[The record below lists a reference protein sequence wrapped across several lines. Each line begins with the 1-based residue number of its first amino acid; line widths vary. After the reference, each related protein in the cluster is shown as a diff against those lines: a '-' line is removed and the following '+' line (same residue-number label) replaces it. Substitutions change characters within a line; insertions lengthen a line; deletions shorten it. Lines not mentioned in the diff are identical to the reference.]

1 MRASLLWGIAR
12 LLAASATLS
21 GCGDDEGEATGST
34 CPEASSL
41 TYESFGQDFFQK
53 NCLACHGAN
62 GPESPKL
69 DTLAK
74 IRESS
79 ALIDKVAAAGPNS
92 VNTVMPEGG
101 SVDTAEREKLG
112 QWLACGAPE

>member
-1 MRASLLWGIAR
+1 MRASMLWGIAS
-12 LLAASATLS
+12 LLAASAALS

-34 CPEASSL
+34 CPDDSSL
-41 TYESFGQDFFQK
+41 TYESFGQAFFQK
-53 NCLACHGAN
+53 NCLACHGAG

-74 IRESS
+74 IQANSS
-79 ALIDKVAAAGPNS
+79 LIDKVAAAGPNG
-92 VNTVMPEGG
+92 VNTVMPESG